1 MDENKVEGA
10 FRQATGRVQDAVGGL
25 AGDATT
31 QARGKVNE
39 IAGSAQ
45 RNMGEV
51 IDTVRNATVEQPL
64 IALAVAGGVGYLLG
78 LIMRRS

>member
-10 FRQATGRVQDAVGGL
+10 FRQATGRVQDAAGGL
-25 AGDATT
+25 AGDAAT